1 MGPSRLHFIFCYV
14 DYRHSSFSLIDRH
27 CLSLM
32 LLLLSVMLVGSGLAG
47 PLAVLESDS
56 RHLSLNL
63 EELSIDWREIELRDG
78 AMLLFDPSAKRM
90 ITSGVPGGVRSPFSG
105 GWLLVPP
112 GTSPRIASR
121 EENWISA
128 QNRPL
133 MVQAI
138 PVLTKDENADLVSMS
153 ELLVLPGEPI
163 PADAPIPM
171 KVRDELGTRFNGLSG
186 SALKLGEI
194 KWWRGHRIVSWRLS
208 PIRHDGRLAAEALTS
223 GSWDVVFEVD
233 KLGPKALPQ
242 GHLAKSSNLNDERFS
257 GFLLNQNILEN
268 LPTEAG
274 YQGVSSLPDNK
285 DLLEDGKSGTL
296 LAPVEGR
303 LGVKKTRLYRVTA
316 ERLRTLGF
324 LPDQDVDERQIRLYQ
339 RRYLERLDDGSG
351 EAPYVEIEV
360 PIQMIGEDNV
370 FDGDDFFIFYG
381 LRLRDDVSF
390 SADVGQGAEMISGSG
405 DNHEMN
411 NEVNFYWVAA
421 SEPDAGQ
428 SWARMN
434 EQSIPAATGTPLA
447 NYRRF
452 EHHEEQVGYRQKPS
466 NITDD
471 RLFLN
476 HYSSTEV
483 SVGFNPLWSPD
494 PSGTPVNL
502 IFQISGYSTNSPD
515 LVLQLEMVTED
526 EDGNFF
532 HTPLAPCFVDTNDF
546 VEKSYTFSP
555 DVLAGR
561 SSKMVLDN
569 GNTKL
574 FSWLNWAT
582 LEYDA
587 LYRAHG
593 NTLTFHGGESS
604 GARPMV
610 VTGFTTDDIS
620 LIEVTDPR
628 NPVFHTLDGNN
639 ILADG
644 DNWKLSLEAVQNDT
658 TRHFVATGDFSATGI
673 GEFNYYESGRAA
685 DQVSPLAVGVENPDL
700 LVITHPEFSEAI
712 ERWVTHR
719 QARSGGTLNIHVV
732 EVQDIYDW
740 YSGGLKDVWA
750 LKRLANH
757 AISQWGTWALMLVG
771 DANENVLELGVSSAG
786 RGWSKDWVPTHFH
799 VQATGYQANP
809 PEVLASDKWFA
820 TFEAGMN
827 YPVEDFPGNVS
838 APWQMYVGRFP
849 CNSVA
854 ELNTMI
860 DKVILVE
867 TPIEGQDWRKR
878 MIFFADDHWSNGSG
892 GDVGSLVKKPD
903 ERGFAD
909 VERDLMSPLWRSGSP
924 VTLEADTLFLDNY
937 LKPIWL
943 AEGSIEPRDG
953 VRYQNAI
960 TESNALTDLLTTLSA
975 GALMAHYQGHANYR
989 VLCSEYWLYDSNQP
1003 TERHDVQSLTNA
1015 DSPWVFF
1022 GMGCHVSDWAQDTV
1036 KGYYPLDPSLG
1047 EKFLTHTGG
1056 GASATYGSSGFE
1068 YVDTNEIFGRYI
1080 MERWIDLPP
1089 NSSSTP
1095 DGTPTGAG
1103 RSRWMLG
1110 ELLLCCEADVYHP
1123 PFNAGHR
1130 YQEMVAQFTLLGDP
1144 LMMLDAGPPVVT
1156 AVLTGEPD
1164 QDISGEVDIVSSE
1177 SKNLVVINI
1186 DARDEAGISRLQA
1199 VDSTGDDLTSAIV
1212 TESLPDGETDHQQ
1225 VYYSL
1230 DVPVRP
1236 FDHQIRIEVFDTGGD
1251 QAGDRHY
1258 NLVLNMAQEA
1268 VFTVAG
1274 EEVDPDAFKFG
1285 PDEQVDFQCELT
1297 SAAWLDDSMEI
1308 NLLGENLL
1316 IENFEIAAAKSNGL
1330 SFSFT
1335 ATAIVGRSQDR
1346 SVVLAINGFETTYV
1360 LESDGSALPDA
1371 AITRVLNYPNPMRSD
1386 TRFIYE
1392 TSASTGEG
1400 KVRVFAVSG
1409 RAVATIP
1416 FTYTGGHEG
1425 IIEWDGQDNYG
1436 DNLANGTYLYRL
1448 EMNTPTG
1455 LLVSPMQRLVVMN

>member
-1 MGPSRLHFIFCYV
+1 MGPARFCLTLSCV
-14 DYRHSSFSLIDRH
+14 SGWNSSLPLIAHQCRFLLPVL
-27 CLSLM
+27 LSL
-32 LLLLSVMLVGSGLAG
+32 LLVGPAFGG
-47 PLAVLESDS
+47 PLVIMESDS

-63 EELSIDWREIELRDG
+63 EELTINWQEIEFRDG
-78 AMLLFDPSAKRM
+78 AMRLFDPSAKGM
-90 ITSGVPGGVRSPFSG
+90 VTSGVPGGVRSPLSG

-121 EENWISA
+121 QEKWVSA
-128 QNRPL
+128 GNRAL

-138 PVLTKDENADLVSMS
+138 PVLSKDENSELMSMS
-153 ELLVLPGEPI
+153 EILVFPGEPI

-171 KVRDELGTRFNGLSG
+171 KVRGELGTRFKGMSG
-186 SALKLGEI
+186 SALVLGDI
-194 KWWRGHRIVSWRLS
+194 KWWRGHRIVSWRLN
-208 PIRHDGRLAAEALTS
+208 PIRHDGRLASEALKS
-223 GSWDVVFEVD
+223 GSWNIVFEMD
-233 KLGPKALPQ
+233 KLGSVAPPL
-242 GHLAKSSNLNDERFS
+242 GHLAKTRNLNDDQVS
-257 GFLLNQNILEN
+257 GFLLNQSILAD

-274 YQGVSSLPDNK
+274 YQGISSLPDNK
-285 DLLEDGKSGTL
+285 NLLEDSKSGTL

-303 LGVKKTRLYRVTA
+303 LGIQKTRLYRVTA
-316 ERLRTLGF
+316 ERLRTLGY
-324 LPDQDVDERQIRLYQ
+324 LPEQDVDERQIRLYQ

-360 PIQMIGEDNV
+360 PIKMIGEGNG

-381 LRLRDDVSF
+381 LRLRDDVDF
-390 SADVGQGAEMISGSG
+390 SADVGQGDELISGCG

-411 NEVNFYWVAA
+411 NAVNFYWVAA

-434 EQSIPAATGTPLA
+434 EQPIPAAVGTPLA

-452 EHHEEQVGYRQKPS
+452 EHHEEQVGYRQSPI

-476 HYSSTEV
+476 HYTASEV

-502 IFQISGYSTNSPD
+502 IFQISAFSASLAD
-515 LVLQLEMVTED
+515 QVLQLEMVTED
-526 EDGNFF
+526 EDGNFL

-546 VEKSYTFSP
+546 VEKPYTFSP

-561 SSKMVLDN
+561 SSKMVLDH
-569 GNTKL
+569 GNSRL
-574 FSWLNWAT
+574 YSWLNWAT

-587 LYRAHG
+587 LFRAQG
-593 NTLTFHGGESS
+593 NTLTFHGGVSS
-604 GARPMV
+604 GVRPMV

-620 LIEVTDPR
+620 LFEVTDPR
-628 NPVFHTLDGNN
+628 NPVFHTLDGSN

-673 GEFNYYESGRAA
+673 GEFNYYDSSLAA
-685 DQVSPLAVGVENPDL
+685 DQVSPLAVGAEDPDL

-719 QARSGGTLNIHVV
+719 QARSGGTLNVHVV

-740 YSGGLKDVWA
+740 YSGGLKDAWA

-771 DANENVLELGVSSAG
+771 DASENVLELGVSSLA

-799 VQATGYQANP
+799 VQDTGYQAYP
-809 PEVLASDKWFA
+809 SEVLASDKWYA

-827 YPVEDFPGNVS
+827 YPVEDFPENVS

-849 CNSVA
+849 CHSVA

-867 TPIEGQDWRKR
+867 TPLEGQDWRKR
-878 MIFFADDHWSNGSG
+878 MIFFADDHWSNGYAG
-892 GDVGSLVKKPD
+892 EMGSLVKKPI
-903 ERGFAD
+903 ERDFAG

-943 AEGSIEPRDG
+943 AEGSIEPRDAT
-953 VRYQNAI
+953 RYQNAI
-960 TESNALTDLLTTLSA
+960 TESNALTDLLTTLSS
-975 GALMAHYQGHANYR
+975 GGLMAHYQGHANYR
-989 VLCSEYWLYDSNQP
+989 ILCSEYWLLDSNNQGL
-1003 TERHDVQSLTNA
+1003 RKDLQFITNA

-1036 KGYYPLDPSLG
+1036 KGGQPIESSLG
-1047 EKFLTHTGG
+1047 EKFLTLRGG
-1056 GASATYGSSGFE
+1056 GASATYGSSGYE
-1068 YVDTNEIFGRYI
+1068 YVDTNALFGRYI

-1095 DGTPTGAG
+1095 NGAPTGAG

-1130 YQEMVAQFTLLGDP
+1130 FQEMVAQFTLLGDP
-1144 LMMLDAGPPVVT
+1144 LMMMDAGPPVVT

-1164 QDISGEVDIVSSE
+1164 QEISGEVDIVSSE
-1177 SKNLVVINI
+1177 ARNLVVIDI
-1186 DARDEAGISRLQA
+1186 DARDEAGIARLQV
-1199 VDSTGDDLTSAIV
+1199 VDSTGDDLTAAIV
-1212 TESLPDGETDHQQ
+1212 TESLPDGEADHQQ

-1230 DVPVRP
+1230 EVPVRP
-1236 FDHQIRIEVFDTGGD
+1236 FDHQIRIEVFDTGAD

-1258 NLVLNMAQEA
+1258 NLVLNIAQDA

-1274 EEVDPDAFKFG
+1274 EEIDPDAFEFG
-1285 PDEQVDFQCELT
+1285 PDEPVEFQCELT
-1297 SAAWLDDSMEI
+1297 SSAWLDDSMEI

-1316 IENFEIAAAKSNGL
+1316 IENFEIANTKSNGM

-1335 ATAIVGRSQDR
+1335 ATAAAGRGQDR
-1346 SVVLAINGFETTYV
+1346 SVVLAISGFETTYV
-1360 LESDGSALPDA
+1360 LESDGSLLPDA
-1371 AITRVLNYPNPMRSD
+1371 AITRVLNYPNPMRSE

-1409 RAVATIP
+1409 RAVANIP
-1416 FTYTGGHEG
+1416 FSYTGGHEG
-1425 IIEWDGQDNYG
+1425 IIDWDGQDDDG

-1448 EMNTPTG
+1448 EMSTPSG
-1455 LLVSPMQRLVVMN
+1455 LLISPMQRLVVMN